1 MCVWAHS
8 RHSSFTFCYLFRLS
22 DTQTPNALTYRK
34 KFVVLRACLP
44 HRAQLIKHCA
54 IQQARSAP
62 WKRNNLAGTLA
73 AHKLR
78 MECVAINIIP
88 SNKRNKKKKKTVEE
102 EEKNSHFS
110 FTKYVNN
117 EHLACTGEWY
127 ADAWDEHKCTN
138 CMAHSS
144 SCALQTANSKNR
156 LISKLNS
163 TNACARKCMYVFVF
177 MWLRDCLASS

>member
-1 MCVWAHS
+1 MYVWARS
-8 RHSSFTFCYLFRLS
+8 RHSSFAFCYLFRLS

-34 KFVVLRACLP
+34 KFVVRRACLP

-54 IQQARSAP
+54 IQHAHSAP
-62 WKRNNLAGTLA
+62 WKQNELAGTLA

-88 SNKRNKKKKKTVEE
+88 SNKRNKREKKVEE
-102 EEKNSHFS
+102 EAKNSHFS

-127 ADAWDEHKCTN
+127 AVALDEH
-138 CMAHSS
+138 
-144 SCALQTANSKNR
+144 
-156 LISKLNS
+156 
-163 TNACARKCMYVFVF
+163 TNARIAWHTRRRVHCKPRTAKIDSFRN
-177 MWLRDCLASS
+177 